1 MKPMNEKKRK
11 ADLEIHQ
18 RPKQGRFLVFTR
30 NIYNIHILNF
40 VFFIHGFHTKV
51 MSQIRLYRLF
61 NDFPTNGACSTM
73 CSISSM
79 HGADLTIITNT
90 QVSTGKNHDTFLPI
104 LTYHAK
110 FVLTFSLNL
119 LQKYVLNFLLI

>member
-1 MKPMNEKKRK
+1 MKKKRK

-79 HGADLTIITNT
+79 HEADLTIITNT
-90 QVSTGKNHDTFLPI
+90 QAKIERKKWELNYENTLSIALLRREKNSSKNVTKVHI
-104 LTYHAK
+104 QRIK
-110 FVLTFSLNL
+110 
-119 LQKYVLNFLLI
+119 